1 MGEFGW
7 ARVKEVACRLQLRKA
22 AETRGRIQAARL
34 SAALLLG
41 WGGWGGGTSVLF
53 NCSGLTSSR
62 AFMKE

>member
-34 SAALLLG
+34 SAALLLE
-41 WGGWGGGTSVLF
+41 GGGGGGTSVLF